1 MNKFYWMAIGL
12 LLGLVNLRAE
22 IKLPALVGD
31 NMVLQQAT
39 KVRLWGNATPNSSLK
54 VRSSWDNTEYTAQV
68 NDQGRW
74 EIWVQTPSASFE
86 KQQLTLENGQDKIVL
101 HDLLIGEVW
110 FGSGQSNMEMPLRG
124 FWHCPI
130 EGGNHAIATSG
141 KYKNSIR
148 YATIQ
153 RVGALEPKD
162 YPVGGEWKVCD
173 PRNAPEF
180 GATAYFFA
188 TLLTEVLN
196 VPVGIINCS
205 WGGSTV
211 EGWLP
216 KDILRNYSD
225 IDLSLAGNDEKIHPM
240 LQPMIMYNGML
251 KPASKYT
258 VRGFLWYQGES
269 NVGHPDYAKRLATM
283 VEHWR
288 GLWGQGEL
296 PFYLV
301 EIAPYEY
308 GEGDQAAYLR
318 EEQYKATRLI
328 PNSGIVSTNDLV
340 QDYEKRQIHPKE
352 KQKIGERLC
361 YMALNKTY
369 GYTTI
374 ACEGPQY
381 DHMEIDK
388 DGTIRFKEPEVFFSK
403 GESELK
409 TQFKDILDSFFP
421 RYINV
426 IYTNYKDKVT
436 EIRIEGH
443 TSSEWEEGVDTKTAY
458 FKNMELSQDRTRNV
472 LEYVMNMESLSEYE
486 NWLIDNITANGM
498 SYSHRIYKD
507 NVEDK
512 DASRRV
518 EFRVITNSEETI
530 NEIIDNYKK

>member
-288 GLWGQGEL
+288 GLWGQGE
-296 PFYLV
+296 
-301 EIAPYEY
+301 
-308 GEGDQAAYLR
+308 
-318 EEQYKATRLI
+318 
-328 PNSGIVSTNDLV
+328 
-340 QDYEKRQIHPKE
+340 
-352 KQKIGERLC
+352 
-361 YMALNKTY
+361 
-369 GYTTI
+369 
-374 ACEGPQY
+374 
-381 DHMEIDK
+381 IDK
-388 DGTIRFKEPEVFFSK
+388 DKI
-403 GESELK
+403 
-409 TQFKDILDSFFP
+409 ILF
-421 RYINV
+421 
-426 IYTNYKDKVT
+426 
-436 EIRIEGH
+436 
-443 TSSEWEEGVDTKTAY
+443 
-458 FKNMELSQDRTRNV
+458 FKNAEDGFNRDNGIIGFEIAGKDMRFHKANATIDANKKTVIISAPGVKAPIAARYGFRNFQIGNLQNVQGLPVLPFRT
-472 LEYVMNMESLSEYE
+472 
-486 NWLIDNITANGM
+486 
-498 SYSHRIYKD
+498 
-507 NVEDK
+507 DK
-512 DASRRV
+512 
-518 EFRVITNSEETI
+518 
-530 NEIIDNYKK
+530 